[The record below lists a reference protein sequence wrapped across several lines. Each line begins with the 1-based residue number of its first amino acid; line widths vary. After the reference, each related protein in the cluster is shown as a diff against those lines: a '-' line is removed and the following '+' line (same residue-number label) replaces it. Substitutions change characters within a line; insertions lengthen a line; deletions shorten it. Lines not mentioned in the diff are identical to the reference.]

1 MRKYRQPLFKSS
13 NNSIPAVRETDNII
27 CWRRSE
33 IWSERQIGLAEVGCN
48 LIQVLNHPI
57 TRPGEKLLRG
67 VPIRPTE
74 HFSQSRTVMFF
85 PTILKTGGTNKQI
98 KATS

>member
-1 MRKYRQPLFKSS
+1 M
-13 NNSIPAVRETDNII
+13 V
-27 CWRRSE
+27 
-33 IWSERQIGLAEVGCN
+33 VGRN
-48 LIQVLNHPI
+48 LIQLLNHPI

-74 HFSQSRTVMFF
+74 HFSQSRTVTFF
-85 PTILKTGGTNKQI
+85 PTILKTGGTNEQI

>member
-13 NNSIPAVRETDNII
+13 IIRTPAVRETDNNI

-33 IWSERQIGLAEVGCN
+33 IWSERHIGLEEVGRN
-48 LIQVLNHPI
+48 LIQVLNHSI
-57 TRPGEKLLRG
+57 TRPGGKLLRG
-67 VPIRPTE
+67 VPIRPAE
-74 HFSQSRTVMFF
+74 HFSQSRTVTFF
-85 PTILKTGGTNKQI
+85 PTTLKTGGTNGQI